1 MKGFTL
7 IELLVV
13 ALILAVLVSVAS
25 MEYQKAVEKTRAAEA
40 ISLLRSLYHA
50 EMHFFMSH
58 GRYAGSLQS
67 LSLTF
72 KGEKIVC
79 KQNNKSPCWGYYNT
93 EGIQNK
99 DWSLELEGGKN
110 PSISIGRVSG
120 PYAGAGFFMQ
130 LQRKDGIQYP
140 LEKMACV
147 ENRNGRFK
155 YKKKDGSYCVDM
167 MDAVYNSQSSA
178 SRKYDMAF

>member
-7 IELLVV
+7 VELLVV
-13 ALILAVLVSVAS
+13 ALILMILVSVGA
-25 MEYQKAVEKTRAAEA
+25 MEYQKAVEKTRAVEA
-40 ISLLRSLYHA
+40 ISLLRSLYEA

-58 GRYAGSLQS
+58 GHYAGSLQP
-67 LSLTF
+67 LSISF

-79 KQNNKSPCWGYYNT
+79 AQNNKSPCWGYYNT
-93 EGIQNK
+93 EGIKGK

-110 PSISIGRVSG
+110 PSISVGRISG

-140 LEKMACV
+140 LEQVACI
-147 ENRNGRFK
+147 ENKNGRLK
-155 YKKKDGSYCVDM
+155 YKKKDGSYCIDI
-167 MDAVYNSQSSA
+167 MDGTFHNQSAA
-178 SRKYDMAF
+178 SRKYDIAF